1 MQRLEGEFLRHFSKA
16 EKAILILSVIFVLF
30 VGGYFLGQNSWRPAY
45 TLEVAGLGQA
55 KAQAQETAQTETTG
69 TGSAAQ
75 TETTGTGS
83 TPAVT
88 SEATEDSQQDTSQSG
103 LININT
109 ATVEELT
116 TLPGIGEARAE
127 AIVAYREQHGG
138 FRMVEEITD
147 VTGIGDGILAQVID
161 KITVGDGEEIGN
173 GENTGGG

>member
-45 TLEVAGLGQA
+45 TVEVAGLGQA
-55 KAQAQETAQTETTG
+55 KAQAQG
-69 TGSAAQ
+69 TAQ

-138 FRMVEEITD
+138 VRMVEEITD